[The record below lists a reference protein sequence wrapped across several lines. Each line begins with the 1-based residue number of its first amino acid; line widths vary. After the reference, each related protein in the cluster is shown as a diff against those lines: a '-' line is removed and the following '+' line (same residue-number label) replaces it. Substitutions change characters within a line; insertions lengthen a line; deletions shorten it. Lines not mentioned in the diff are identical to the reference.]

1 MARIPVTVLTGFL
14 GSGKTTLLNR
24 ALRDPQLEGTVVIVN
39 EFGEIGLDHELI
51 EASSDSVVLLQNGC
65 LCCSVRGDLVETLI
79 ELHQKRLRGEIP
91 RFDHIVIETS
101 GLAEPTPVTEVL
113 VAAPGVKSCYSL
125 VGIVTTVDV
134 VNGLNTLDVHE
145 QSMKQVA
152 LADRIVM
159 TKSDLMAPPDALRE
173 RLERLN
179 PDCEILDAR
188 EADAGLLMRLIVRS
202 PAEPA
207 WRIVAAP
214 QVELQQLGGS
224 AQGRAHGHDE
234 RIKRF
239 TIVRDEPWDLETL
252 KLLLEALATN
262 AGPHLLRVKGLIHMK
277 DSPERPAVIH
287 GAQQLVHSLSWLERW
302 PSDDHRTRI
311 VFITMD
317 QGGEEIAALVEDIER
332 LSQRTRALRERSA
345 RQPGA
350 SSSGAE
356 Q

>member
-1 MARIPVTVLTGFL
+1 MANIPVTVLTGFL

-24 ALRDPQLEGTVVIVN
+24 ALRDPQLKGTVVIVN

-79 ELHQKRLRGEIP
+79 DLHQKRLKGEIP
-91 RFDHIVIETS
+91 EFDHVVIETS

-113 VAAPGVKSCYSL
+113 VAAPGVKSCFSL
-125 VGIVTTVDV
+125 AGIVTTVDA
-134 VNGLNTLDVHE
+134 VNGLATLDAHE
-145 QSMKQVA
+145 QSVKQIA

-159 TKSDLMAPPDALRE
+159 TKSDLLTRPDELRE
-173 RLERLN
+173 RLARLN
-179 PDCEILDAR
+179 PACEVLDAR
-188 EADAGLLMRLIVRS
+188 EVDAGALMRFVASNRQ
-202 PAEPA
+202 EPA
-207 WRIVAAP
+207 WRVVAAQQGER
-214 QVELQQLGGS
+214 QVHGGS
-224 AQGRAHGHDE
+224 SQGEAHGHDA

-262 AGPHLLRVKGLIHMK
+262 AGPALLRVKGLIHMQ

-287 GAQQLVHSLSWLERW
+287 GAQQLVHSLSWLDRW
-302 PSDDHRTRI
+302 PSEDRRTRI

-317 QGGEEIAALVEDIER
+317 QGAEEIGELVEDIER
-332 LSQRTRALRERSA
+332 LSQRTRAVRERA
-345 RQPGA
+345 ANHTGA
-350 SSSGAE
+350 VTGGANR
-356 Q
+356 